1 MFTKEDLQEFLEN
14 LLGMIRWLI
23 VAGITGVLVGLVGV
37 LFGKGMTFVNGCRA
51 APMDHLAAAGG
62 RRGHHWIVP
71 PVSCI

>member
-37 LFGKGMTFVNGCRA
+37 LFGKA
-51 APMDHLAAAGG
+51 
-62 RRGHHWIVP
+62 
-71 PVSCI
+71 

>member
-23 VAGITGVLVGLVGV
+23 VAGITGQWLPGG
-37 LFGKGMTFVNGCRA
+37 T
-51 APMDHLAAAGG
+51 PMDHLAAAGG